1 MPKEGEEGGSRYF
14 YDKKKKLTYF
24 HVPRNFLE
32 SPKFQAVYFSVDGGS
47 SGDTFNTNI
56 FLVSSPV

>member
-1 MPKEGEEGGSRYF
+1 MPKEGEEGGGVDTF
-14 YDKKKKLTYF
+14 MIKKKLTYF

-32 SPKFQAVYFSVDGGS
+32 SPKFQAVYFSHDGGS